1 MRWGNDRELIIQK
14 ADELCN
20 MLKEKINNESLDI
33 GFIDGANHSYS
44 GKEEILANEIKKF
57 IENI

>member
-1 MRWGNDRELIIQK
+1 
-14 ADELCN
+14 
-20 MLKEKINNESLDI
+20 MLKEKIHNKFLDI